1 MAAYV
6 AGAAKVIAVSVIA
19 ASAVYIHRRGK
30 VRHRFTRQLTDH
42 STFLAAY
49 NALIYLNSA
58 VPATPYL
65 DVRDFPDAVKLRD
78 NWATIRDEALALFGS
93 GHIRAA
99 TKYNDLG
106 FNSFFRSGW
115 RRFYLKWY
123 DDFLPS
129 AQSLCPKTVELLRS
143 CPTVHAAI
151 FALLEPGGR
160 LVTHRDPFAGSLRY
174 HLGLATPNSPDCYIV
189 VDGQPYHWRDG
200 EAVIFDETYIHT
212 AENKTDQPRII
223 MFADVE
229 RPLRNRVVTALNRFV
244 IRNFVKATASQNL
257 DHEPVGVLNHLFA
270 AAYRVRLLGKRI
282 KQYNKTLY
290 YAIKYALFGALLYLI
305 FF

>member
-1 MAAYV
+1 MWRSSRCSSLV
-6 AGAAKVIAVSVIA
+6 AGWSHIAIRS
-19 ASAVYIHRRGK
+19 RG
-30 VRHRFTRQLTDH
+30 RCAITWGSPPQ
-42 STFLAAY
+42 
-49 NALIYLNSA
+49 
-58 VPATPYL
+58 
-65 DVRDFPDAVKLRD
+65 
-78 NWATIRDEALALFGS
+78 IR
-93 GHIRAA
+93 
-99 TKYNDLG
+99 
-106 FNSFFRSGW
+106 
-115 RRFYLKWY
+115 
-123 DDFLPS
+123 
-129 AQSLCPKTVELLRS
+129 
-143 CPTVHAAI
+143 PT
-151 FALLEPGGR
+151 
-160 LVTHRDPFAGSLRY
+160 
-174 HLGLATPNSPDCYIV
+174 YIV

-257 DHEPVGVLNHLFA
+257 DHEPVGALNHLFA

-290 YAIKYALFGALLYLI
+290 YAIKYALFGALLCLI

>member
-1 MAAYV
+1 MPAYV
-6 AGAAKVIAVSVIA
+6 VAAKLVAVSVIT
-19 ASAVYIHRRGK
+19 ASAFYVHRRGK

-42 STFLAAY
+42 STFLAVY
-49 NALIYLNSA
+49 NALIYLSSA
-58 VPATPYL
+58 VPPTPYL
-65 DVRDFPDAVKLRD
+65 DVRDFPDAIKLRD
-78 NWATIRDEALALFGS
+78 NWTTIRDEALALFDS
-93 GHIRAA
+93 GHIRTAA
-99 TKYNDLG
+99 KYNDLG

-123 DDFLPS
+123 GDFLPS

-174 HLGLATPNSPDCYIV
+174 HLGLSTPNSPDCYIV

-200 EAVIFDETYIHT
+200 EAVVFDETYIHT

-229 RPLRNRVVTALNRFV
+229 RPLRNRLVTAVNRFV

-257 DHEPVGVLNHLFA
+257 DHEPVGLLNHLFA
-270 AAYRVRLLGKRI
+270 GAYRMRLLGKRI

-290 YAIKYALFGALLYLI
+290 YAIKYALFGFILYLI
-305 FF
+305 FL